1 MVLRPIPPPSREA
14 LRWAAVALA
23 EAGRLLAR
31 GDPCAPLRFVAGAHV
46 SRRIQLLAADR
57 APAHHS
63 VSAKRGVSAKASP
76 TQSEV
81 GVGRAATVRS
91 PSTGEAH
98 STRERAST
106 RANNPVGE
114 YVGQRWK

>member
-1 MVLRPIPPPSREA
+1 MGLRPIP
-14 LRWAAVALA
+14 
-23 EAGRLLAR
+23 RLLAR

-91 PSTGEAH
+91 PSTGEPH
-98 STRERAST
+98 PTRHPPPPPP
-106 RANNPVGE
+106 NNPVSHS
-114 YVGQRWK
+114 VAH